1 MSVTGV
7 KITRKTVKDPQ
18 FRTAAVIFD
27 GPDVTKYVLE
37 GTPSKLSTA
46 WVAACENDTTRRQA
60 IERTAEV
67 LHNMD
72 LISDEGY
79 RAFLY
84 RIGKRDQIEPYDFE
98 DAGWL
103 AGQMLPWLENYPD
116 GVGGVADALYT
127 RMIDA
132 VGHQQ
137 ASSLWRAAAAAAHRL
152 HASA

>member
-27 GPDVTKYVLE
+27 GPDVTKYTLE
-37 GTPSKLSTA
+37 GTPSKLSVA

-79 RAFLY
+79 RAFLH

-98 DAGWL
+98 DVDELVQLMVKAGSVGALTALL
-103 AGQMLPWLENYPD
+103 ARMQD
-116 GVGGVADALYT
+116 KVGMMPARQLWSQAQDKALCARADA
-127 RMIDA
+127 
-132 VGHQQ
+132 
-137 ASSLWRAAAAAAHRL
+137 
-152 HASA
+152 

>member
-27 GPDVTKYVLE
+27 GPDVTKYTLE
-37 GTPSKLSTA
+37 GTPSKLSAA

-98 DAGWL
+98 DVDEL
-103 AGQMLPWLENYPD
+103 VQLM
-116 GVGGVADALYT
+116 V
-127 RMIDA
+127 A
-132 VGHQQ
+132 VGSTGGLTALLARMQDKVGESTAFGLWTQ
-137 ASSLWRAAAAAAHRL
+137 ASDKMLCARDGS
-152 HASA
+152 